1 MRGNGESWNQQML
14 MERLD
19 EQCSENAGHV
29 NLGEWIS
36 FMTWD
41 LVGDLTFGDPFGAL
55 DIGTLFSF

>member
-1 MRGNGESWNQQML
+1 ML